1 MIIPIKT
8 VEEMTENERRQ
19 YLESLIED
27 YVLVDQHGNGVS
39 PEEFLN
45 EVPMDEILKKH
56 RKRRPRAEDRDYF
69 KRRELAEKTGLHEN
83 TIGKMF
89 WNDPHVIKRTFSG
102 RNRKT
107 YTTMLISKAAAKRRF
122 PDLEI

>member
-8 VEEMTENERRQ
+8 VEEMTEKERRQ
-19 YLESLIED
+19 YVESLIED
-27 YVLVDQHGNGVS
+27 YVLVDQDGNGVS

-45 EVPMDEILKKH
+45 EVSVNELFKH
-56 RKRRPRAEDRDYF
+56 RTRRPKAEDRDYF

-107 YTTMLISKAAAKRRF
+107 YTTMLISRAAAKRRF

>member
-8 VEEMTENERRQ
+8 VEEMTAKERRE
-19 YLESLIED
+19 YLEGLMED
-27 YVLVDQHGNGVS
+27 YILVDQDGNGVS

-45 EVPMDEILKKH
+45 EVPVHELLKKH
-56 RKRRPRAEDRDYF
+56 RNRRPRAEDRDYF

-107 YTTMLISKAAAKRRF
+107 YTTMLISRAAAKRRF

>member
-8 VEEMTENERRQ
+8 VEEMTDNERRQ

-27 YVLVDQHGNGVS
+27 YILVDQHGNGVS

-45 EVPMDEILKKH
+45 EVPLDELLKKN
-56 RKRRPRAEDRDYF
+56 RKRRPKANDRDYF
-69 KRRELAEKTGLHEN
+69 TRRELAEKTGLHEN

-107 YTTMLISKAAAKRRF
+107 YTTMLISRAAAKRRF
-122 PDLEI
+122 PDLEV